1 MITQI
6 QTYSQQ
12 QKSLKSVDFPSK
24 TVLIGGCFDML
35 HHGHE
40 AFIKAAANSGD
51 FLVLILE
58 SDKDIQKRKGP
69 TRPVQTQELR
79 AKKIAELGIVNVV
92 ICLPPFMTDKDYE
105 NIVSLVKPAIIATTK
120 GDPYRTYKEL
130 HAQKFHADVID
141 VIERLPEFSTTDTIK
156 NI

>member
-1 MITQI
+1 MKTQI
-6 QTYSQQ
+6 HIYSHQ
-12 QKSLKSVDFPSK
+12 QKSLNSVDFPSK
-24 TVLIGGCFDML
+24 TVLIGGCFDMF

-40 AFIKAAANSGD
+40 AFIKAAANTGE

-79 AKKIAELGIVNVV
+79 AQKIAALGIVDVV

-120 GDPYRTYKEL
+120 GDPYRIYKEL